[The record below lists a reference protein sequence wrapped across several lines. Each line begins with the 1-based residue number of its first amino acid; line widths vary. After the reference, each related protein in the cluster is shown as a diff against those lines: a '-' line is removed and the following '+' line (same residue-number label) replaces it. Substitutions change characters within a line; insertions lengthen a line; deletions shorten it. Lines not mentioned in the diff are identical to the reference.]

1 MNEQAISNNT
11 KGGAAFEHAVV
22 IGSSIAGMTAAR
34 ILTEHFSRVTII
46 DRDYLPDTPDF
57 RQGVPQARHAHTLPL
72 RGQAL
77 LEQLFPG
84 LVAELVANGAISIK
98 PESEMAFFIAGSWHQ
113 LRGHAGNVF
122 LACSRP
128 VIDAIITRRLA
139 GHPGVQMIQ
148 GHEAMGL
155 EVDRQGRRVS
165 GVRLRQRRGPAS
177 AETYLAADLVV
188 DASGRNSQAPRWLAE
203 LGYQPPRESKVD
215 AQVGYAT
222 RIYRRPEGFAAT
234 WKTMY
239 IKPSPPDGTRG
250 GILIPLEGDRWH
262 VSLVGIAGDYPPID
276 EEGFLAFARSLPAS
290 QLYEAIQE
298 AEPLAKPYGYRR
310 TDSRV
315 RHYDQLPSYLEGL
328 LVSGDAAY
336 TLNPLYVQGMTT
348 AALGSLALDASLK
361 AQRQQAVGDLT
372 GLAGTFQRKL
382 SQALAETWRMVTSH
396 DLRWPATQIIE
407 TPDYY
412 SLPAAKLTFKP
423 EPVSYRPAY
432 AQ

>member
-1 MNEQAISNNT
+1 
-11 KGGAAFEHAVV
+11 
-22 IGSSIAGMTAAR
+22 
-34 ILTEHFSRVTII
+34 
-46 DRDYLPDTPDF
+46 
-57 RQGVPQARHAHTLPL
+57 
-72 RGQAL
+72 
-77 LEQLFPG
+77 
-84 LVAELVANGAISIK
+84 
-98 PESEMAFFIAGSWHQ
+98 
-113 LRGHAGNVF
+113 
-122 LACSRP
+122 
-128 VIDAIITRRLA
+128 
-139 GHPGVQMIQ
+139 
-148 GHEAMGL
+148 
-155 EVDRQGRRVS
+155 
-165 GVRLRQRRGPAS
+165 
-177 AETYLAADLVV
+177 
-188 DASGRNSQAPRWLAE
+188 
-203 LGYQPPRESKVD
+203 
-215 AQVGYAT
+215 
-222 RIYRRPEGFAAT
+222 
-234 WKTMY
+234 MY

-315 RHYDQLPSYLEGL
+315 RHYDQLPSYLEGF

-423 EPVSYRPAY
+423 GPVSYRPAY